1 VNKPKTSTNEQ
12 FLIIDVLKSNGMI
25 FTGNVSLS
33 LSYKHCFEVPLA
45 VMTLPNVNMRAM
57 LFSSTSSLPLVL
69 KKQLNS
75 V

>member
-25 FTGNVSLS
+25 FTGNLS
-33 LSYKHCFEVPLA
+33 LSYKYCFEVPLA

-57 LFSSTSSLPLVL
+57 LFSSTSFLPLVL